1 MQQPEVM
8 VAPSAMARFPVR
20 LLEELAEREHPIVVL
35 VVHVVDY
42 VHILADKGTGH
53 CGNARVT
60 DMWRTT
66 TA

>member
-20 LLEELAEREHPIVVL
+20 MLEELAEREHPIVVL

-42 VHILADKGTGH
+42 VHILADKAQA
-53 CGNARVT
+53 NAATR
-60 DMWRTT
+60 
-66 TA
+66 A